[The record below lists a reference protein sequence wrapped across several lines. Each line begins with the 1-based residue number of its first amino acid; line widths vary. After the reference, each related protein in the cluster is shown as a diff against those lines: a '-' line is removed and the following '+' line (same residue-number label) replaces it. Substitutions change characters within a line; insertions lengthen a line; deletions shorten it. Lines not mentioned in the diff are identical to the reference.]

1 MTPTYWVEITL
12 NIVGD
17 RAMVDDL
24 VDALDRLHE
33 GQIAYTFS
41 QADSQLTLGMSTVCD
56 EAIELVVP
64 RVVGTVR
71 TAAHELGYHTPG
83 WPEPVS
89 IGDVSIKALAS
100 APAHC

>member
-1 MTPTYWVEITL
+1 MTPTYWVEMTI

-24 VDALDRLHE
+24 ISALDRLHG
-33 GQIAYTFS
+33 GQIAYTF
-41 QADSQLTLGMSTVCD
+41 AHTESQLTLGMSTASD

-71 TAAHELGYHTPG
+71 TAAHELGYQTPG

-89 IGDVSIKALAS
+89 IGDVSIKTLAAETAS
-100 APAHC
+100 C